1 MTVVA
6 KAHAVMVV
14 SNNVP
19 EGHFMTVPALPFVHR
34 KYPLQSFVGM
44 EACWLS
50 SSFMSED
57 AMNFGN

>member
-34 KYPLQSFVGM
+34 KYPLQSFVAAKPVNPG
-44 EACWLS
+44 EQPPPPPLLS
-50 SSFMSED
+50 
-57 AMNFGN
+57 